1 MGIKSKLKTQIFI
14 WLKKLTG
21 LNYSDQLVGL
31 LKSIDFTVRIN
42 QNKTFSDLKNKFEH
56 PVIG

>member
-1 MGIKSKLKTQIFI
+1 MKVQDSNFYLI
-14 WLKKLTG
+14 KKLTS